1 MDVKGISCSLD
12 EFNRFKLGDERA
24 FYKIFEYYKPILFQ
38 RLCRLCP
45 SHIDAE
51 EILQEVFI
59 QLFVKR
65 HDIPDVQ
72 AIYPFLF
79 IVAKRMAI
87 SAFRKEVVRQRFQLT
102 QYSQWDE
109 AHDQLGKQIED
120 KDLIVFLDTIVNQLP
135 AQQQLIFR
143 MSKIDELSYSEI
155 SDKIGISKNT
165 VRNHLVAAYHFVRL
179 RLENILFFIFFIKNI
194 F

>member
-1 MDVKGISCSLD
+1 MDVKGFSCSLD

-38 RLCRLCP
+38 RISRLCP
-45 SHIDAE
+45 SQLDAE
-51 EILQEVFI
+51 EILQEIFI
-59 QLFVKR
+59 QLFLKR
-65 HDIPDVQ
+65 HDIPDVE
-72 AIYPFLF
+72 AIYPFLY

-87 SAFRKEVVRQRFQLT
+87 SAFRKEAVRQRFELT

-109 AHDQLGKQIED
+109 THDHLGKQIED
-120 KDLIVFLDTIVNQLP
+120 KDLIVFLNAVVDQLP
-135 AQQQLIFR
+135 KQQQVIFR
-143 MSKIDELSYSEI
+143 MNKIDELSYSEI
-155 SDKIGISKNT
+155 SDQIGISKNT

-179 RLENILFFIFFIKNI
+179 RLENILFLIFFIKNI

>member
-1 MDVKGISCSLD
+1 MSCSLD

-24 FYKIFEYYKPILFQ
+24 FYKIFEYYKPILFR

-45 SHIDAE
+45 SQVEAE
-51 EILQEVFI
+51 EILQEIFI

-65 HDIPDVQ
+65 HEIPDVK

-87 SAFRKEVVRQRFQLT
+87 STFRKEVVRQQFQIN
-102 QYSQWDE
+102 QYTQWDE
-109 AHDQLGKQIED
+109 AHDQLEKQIED
-120 KDLIVFLDTIVNQLP
+120 KDLIVFLNTVVDQLP
-135 AQQQLIFR
+135 PQQQLIFR

-155 SDKIGISKNT
+155 SDQIGISKNT
-165 VRNHLVAAYHFVRL
+165 VRNHLVAAYNFVRL
-179 RLENILFFIFFIKNI
+179 RLENILFLIFFIKNI